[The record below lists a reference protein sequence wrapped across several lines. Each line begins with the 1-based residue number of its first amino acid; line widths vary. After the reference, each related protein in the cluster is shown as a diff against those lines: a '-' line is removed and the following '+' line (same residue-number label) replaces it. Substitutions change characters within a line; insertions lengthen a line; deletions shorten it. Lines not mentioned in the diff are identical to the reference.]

1 MTDLTLANVPIG
13 GRARIVTVGGDPTL
27 QQRLLELGL
36 LPGVEVAVVRAAPLG
51 DPLEIRLLGYNLSV
65 RRSEAAHVNVE
76 VLP

>member
-1 MTDLTLANVPIG
+1 MPDLALSRVPVG
-13 GRARIVTVGGDPTL
+13 GRARIVAVGGEPAL

-36 LPGVEVAVVRAAPLG
+36 LPGVEVVVVRTAPLG

-76 VLP
+76 VLT